1 MLSHGARKLAYLTG
15 TALLLIGASG
25 PAFAQN
31 APEPRQESAGA
42 ETEANQVE
50 DIVVTGSRIRGVA
63 PVGSSVVSLGRE
75 EIASSGTTTTA
86 ELLKQIP
93 QITAIGFNA
102 EGSTGPAAAS
112 NITRATGPNLRGI
125 GPTATLTLL
134 DGHRVSAAG
143 TQGQVVDPSFIPPL
157 ALERVEVIADGASAI
172 YGSDAVAGVVNLIPR
187 KNFSGFEGSSRIAMA
202 DGYSEYQVGG
212 LFGFDWTGGH
222 FVAAADYVDSTEL
235 KASDRSFVTDDR
247 RAFGGANGLATNCS
261 TPGTATIGGVTYA
274 LPGGDGRGVR
284 RSSLTP
290 GTSNTCDTVDQ
301 NWLLPDTERFSGY
314 LYADQRLSDSI
325 MVYAQGFYSRR
336 DFQAI
341 RGQPFLTN
349 SVVPVTNPFRPADV
363 PATTAVT
370 VSYSL
375 LPDLGPGFAIGY
387 GETYQG
393 LAGIEAMLGEFRIE
407 LSGSYGQGEDEED
420 RRTLNTFFVNQ
431 ALADSNPATAL
442 NLFGGPGTNN
452 PATLERILSG
462 RSVIR
467 GASTLKTAELNIDGP
482 IFTIPGGAVRIAAGG
497 EYRDE
502 ALEAFQLSTSAATG
516 GFITTTG
523 GNDRTV
529 KAIYGELFIPL
540 FSEENAIAGFQRLD
554 LSIAG
559 RWEEY
564 SDFGNTSNPKIG
576 VNWSP
581 VEGFTARGSYGTSF
595 RAPGLAENDPRSSG
609 AGIYQNAN
617 ATLANG
623 TRVFTVALGGGNPD
637 LQPETAT
644 TWSAGF
650 DFEPVSIPRLRVSM
664 TYFDVA
670 YENQIVDGFGR
681 QGTYINNQAQYPN
694 LVAAQGGAAF
704 ATLRALIQA
713 SGFTASP
720 AIDYNLPNLV
730 LIDAR
735 RVNVGQVQTNG
746 LDLDVSYRHVTDN
759 SGAFAF
765 GASATQFLEYLT
777 AETNQASVDRLNT
790 LAYPAE
796 FLGRAYVGWE
806 GSGFRT
812 RATVNYVNSY
822 TNANSTLVRNVDAY
836 TTLDLDLTY
845 EFGPDAGAAEGVRL
859 GLNVRN
865 LTNEEPPLVDTG
877 GAYDASKA
885 SALGRVL
892 AFSISKRW

>member
-1 MLSHGARKLAYLTG
+1 MLRLSSRKRAYLSSTTVLVALALAG
-15 TALLLIGASG
+15 PTLAQTAPAPSQDQEEAS
-25 PAFAQN
+25 AQ
-31 APEPRQESAGA
+31 
-42 ETEANQVE
+42 VD
-50 DIVVTGSRIRGVA
+50 DIVVTGSRIRGIA

-75 EIASSGTTTTA
+75 DIAVSGTTTTA
-86 ELLKQIP
+86 ELLKLVP

-143 TQGQVVDPSFIPPL
+143 TQGQVVDPSFLPPL

-187 KNFSGFEGSSRIAMA
+187 KNFSGFEGSSRIGLA
-202 DGYSEYQVGG
+202 DGWQEYQVGG

-222 FVAAADYVDSTEL
+222 FVAALDYVDSTEL
-235 KASDRSFVTDDR
+235 ETADRPFVTDDR
-247 RAFGGANGLATNCS
+247 RGFGGANGLATNC
-261 TPGTATIGGVTYA
+261 TAPGTATIGGVTYA
-274 LPGGDGRGVR
+274 LPAGNGRGVL
-284 RSSLTP
+284 RSALTP
-290 GTSNTCDTVDQ
+290 GTANRCDAVTQ
-301 NWLLPDTERFSGY
+301 NWLLPDTERLSGY
-314 LYADQRLSDSI
+314 LYADQSLSDTLRI
-325 MVYAQGFYSRR
+325 YAQAFYSRR
-336 DFQAI
+336 DFQSI
-341 RGQPFLTN
+341 RGNPFLNN
-349 SVVPVTNPFRPADV
+349 STIPVTNPFRPADV
-363 PATTAVT
+363 PAGTTVQ

-375 LPDLGPGFAIGY
+375 LPDLGPGYSFGY

-393 LAGIEAMLGEFRIE
+393 LAGVEATLGDFRID
-407 LSGSYGQGEDEED
+407 LSASYGQGEDEED
-420 RRTLNTFFVNQ
+420 RNVLNNFFVTQ

-442 NLFGGPGTNN
+442 NLFGGSGNN
-452 PATLERILSG
+452 NAATLARILSG

-467 GASTLKTAELNIDGP
+467 GASTLKTAEINIDGP
-482 IFTIPGGAVRIAAGG
+482 ILTLPGGEVRIAAGG

-502 ALEAFQLSTSAATG
+502 ALEAYQLSTSAATG
-516 GFITTTG
+516 GFVTTTG

-529 KAIYGELFIPL
+529 KAIYGEVFIPL
-540 FSEENAIAGFQRLD
+540 FSEANAVPGFQRLD

-564 SDFGNTSNPKIG
+564 SDFGETSNPKIG

-581 VEGFTARGSYGTSF
+581 FEGFTARGSYGTSF

-623 TRVFTVALGGGNPD
+623 TRVFTVALGGGNAD

-650 DFEPVSIPRLRVSM
+650 DFEPVSIPRLRISM

-681 QGTYINNQAQYPN
+681 QGTYINNQAQYPT
-694 LVAAQGGAAF
+694 LVAAQGTPGFAA
-704 ATLRALIQA
+704 LRALIQG

-720 AIDYNLPNLV
+720 AIDYTLPNLI

-735 RVNVGQVQTNG
+735 RVNVGQVETNG
-746 LDLDVSYRHVTDN
+746 LDFEVNYRHVTDR
-759 SGAFAF
+759 SGTFAF
-765 GASATQFLEYLT
+765 GASATQFLEYRT

-796 FLGRAYVGWE
+796 FLGRAYAGWE
-806 GSGFRT
+806 GGGFRT

-822 TNANSTLVRNVDAY
+822 INPNSTLVRDVDAY
-836 TTLDLDLTY
+836 TTLDFDLNY
-845 EFGPDAGAAEGVRL
+845 EFGPDAGAIEGVRV
-859 GLNVRN
+859 GVNIRN
-865 LTNEEPPLVDTG
+865 LTNEDPPQVDTG

-885 SALGRVL
+885 SALGRVV